1 MRASRRF
8 RSRFGGSELFRS
20 AWFKRK
26 YTPRIAMH
34 TTLIGIL
41 AAWVFLPTF
50 THAQPTASEPSSAP
64 DPAHAIVGV
73 ALVDALRK
81 GGYTLYFRHT
91 ATDFSRLDGPVKQ
104 YDDCTTQ
111 RMLSD
116 KGRDEAKTISAAIRA
131 LKIPIGEV
139 LASPYCRT
147 METAKLM
154 FGRAQKANAVRE
166 GAEDNYPQLKQ
177 LLAKPISPD
186 GTNRMIVGHGIPF
199 RAIAGAP
206 HLGEGEAAVLRPLR
220 NRYVV
225 VARIAIAD
233 WVGLTGTGAN

>member
-1 MRASRRF
+1 MKTKS
-8 RSRFGGSELFRS
+8 
-20 AWFKRK
+20 
-26 YTPRIAMH
+26 
-34 TTLIGIL
+34 IGIL
-41 AAWVFLPTF
+41 TAWVLLSTF
-50 THAQPTASEPSSAP
+50 THAQPDPSEPSSAP
-64 DPAHAIVGV
+64 DPAHAIAGA

-91 ATDFSRLDGPVKQ
+91 STDFSKLDGPVKK
-104 YDDCTTQ
+104 YDDCSTQ

-116 KGRDEAKTISAAIRA
+116 KGRDEARTIGAAIRT
-131 LKIPIGEV
+131 LKIPVGEV

-147 METAKLM
+147 METAQLM

-166 GAEDNYPQLKQ
+166 GAHDNYPQLKK

-220 NRYVV
+220 NRYAV

-233 WVGLTGTGAN
+233 WVSLTEAVAN